1 MYVAEYVANSDL
13 SSETKPLCRPLRTC
27 IWIFGYPKYVG
38 IFFLAKLLS
47 CLLSTCYSPSLY
59 LCVSGEHGAHV

>member
-13 SSETKPLCRPLRTC
+13 SSEIKPLCRPLRMSC
-27 IWIFGYPKYVG
+27 IWIFGYPKYIG

-47 CLLSTCYSPSLY
+47 CLLSTCVTAQACI
-59 LCVSGEHGAHV
+59 CV